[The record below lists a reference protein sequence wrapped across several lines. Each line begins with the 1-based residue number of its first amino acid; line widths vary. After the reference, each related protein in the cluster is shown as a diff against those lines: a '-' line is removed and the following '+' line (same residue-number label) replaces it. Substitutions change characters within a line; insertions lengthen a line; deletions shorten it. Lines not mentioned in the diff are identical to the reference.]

1 VSAGGVA
8 KLSTPYTAC
17 VARLSTAYT
26 AVRVLCCAVT
36 VAVYVAVLRAYV
48 PVALRLEGT
57 AASPQPQ
64 PPIPP
69 GIVAPCLPLSSGGHR
84 SDASDGNGN
93 DTYAMAPRDGGRDR
107 HGRTI
112 KKKRRTVAIVR
123 QPPARVVGRRCKGP

>member
-1 VSAGGVA
+1 MSAGGVA

-17 VARLSTAYT
+17 VARLSTAYS

-64 PPIPP
+64 PPIHP
-69 GIVAPCLPLSSGGHR
+69 GIVAICLPLSSDR

-93 DTYAMAPRDGGRDR
+93 DTYAMTPRDGGRGR

-123 QPPARVVGRRCKGP
+123 QPLARVVGRHCKGP